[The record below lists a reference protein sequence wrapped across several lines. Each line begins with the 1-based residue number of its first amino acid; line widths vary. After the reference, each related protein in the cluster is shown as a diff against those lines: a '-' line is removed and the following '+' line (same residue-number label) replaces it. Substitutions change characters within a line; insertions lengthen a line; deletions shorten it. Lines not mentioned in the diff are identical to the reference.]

1 MVTLMRLI
9 QSILYYDQ
17 HLFVWLLHRK
27 HYARLVTLS
36 RWLSKTGDGVWYVG
50 LGLSLSWL
58 EPAQGLLFLATGM
71 AAFALERPLYFLL
84 KNGLKRGRPQT
95 RILGF
100 RSHIVP
106 ADEFSFPS
114 GHTSAAFLVA
124 VLCAYF
130 YPVTTW
136 WVFLWAP
143 LVGISRIFL
152 GVHYPADVVIGA
164 LMGSACALGGIWLV
178 AL

>member
-1 MVTLMRLI
+1 MRLI

-17 HLFVWLLHRK
+17 SLFVWLLHRK
-27 HYARLVTLS
+27 LAVRLVSLS
-36 RWLSKTGDGVWYVG
+36 RWLSKTGDGLWYVILGIG
-50 LGLSLSWL
+50 LYFL
-58 EPAQGLLFLATGM
+58 EPAKGPLFLESGV
-71 AAFALERPLYFLL
+71 AAFALERLLYFLL

-100 RSHIVP
+100 HSHIVP

-124 VLCAYF
+124 VLCAWF
-130 YPVTTW
+130 YPGTIL

-152 GVHYPADVVIGA
+152 GVHYPADVAVGA
-164 LMGSACALGGIWLV
+164 LMGSACALVGIQLTT
-178 AL
+178 L

>member
-1 MVTLMRLI
+1 MRLI

-17 HLFVWLLHRK
+17 NLFVWLLHRK

-36 RWLSKTGDGVWYVG
+36 RWLSKTGDGVWYVV
-50 LGLSLSWL
+50 LGLALYWL
-58 EPAQGLLFLATGM
+58 EPVQGPLFLATGM
-71 AAFALERPLYFLL
+71 AAFALERALYFLL
-84 KNGLKRGRPQT
+84 KNGFKRGRP
-95 RILGF
+95 RPESLGF

-114 GHTSAAFLVA
+114 GHTSAAFLTA

-130 YPVTTW
+130 YPVTIW
-136 WVFLWAP
+136 WVFLWSP

-152 GVHYPADVVIGA
+152 GVHYPADVVTGA
-164 LMGSACALGGIWLV
+164 LIGSTCALGGIWLV